1 MAKNHEPVYGK
12 GHLHLITC
20 SCYRKQPK
28 LGIEKHRNVFCRLLE
43 ELRVKFRFGV
53 VGYVVMPDHFRLLI
67 AEPSVDTAANSI
79 EMLQQRYQRRY
90 NASARSTEQVWESRY
105 SDVHIYTPEK
115 IDAQLDLMHQEPVKA
130 GLAQS
135 ATDWEWSS
143 ARSYAGLPE
152 GVVTVER
159 ATEDRAAG
167 NSTSVN
173 R

>member
-1 MAKNHEPVYGK
+1 
-12 GHLHLITC
+12 
-20 SCYRKQPK
+20 
-28 LGIEKHRNVFCRLLE
+28 
-43 ELRVKFRFGV
+43 
-53 VGYVVMPDHFRLLI
+53 MPDHFRLLI

-115 IDAQLDLMHQEPVKA
+115 IDAQVDLMHQEPVKA